1 VELRDQYS
9 RHPTDSSHFRF
20 FSRKVARAIYDF
32 TSRKFI
38 TLAIREEIDFR
49 GHVLS
54 DPIKYRW
61 QSPIA
66 HLIRR
71 DHDGET
77 HQDACPRGAGF
88 FLPTLISG
96 GQSCGR
102 SQSTSERDCNGMIPA
117 LFRSIC
123 LNTWPSSFGLAGAI
137 VAWEMLP
144 VDSRLVHP
152 MILLWTD
159 NTTAKAWTKKIAF
172 TYDMLQ
178 TQFPWLKL
186 SRRFTPSKELHALVY
201 SALSQPSVTL
211 PTTRVKLGQM
221 IIEPSTSKQPFFR
234 P

>member
-1 VELRDQYS
+1 MMENHIKMRALE
-9 RHPTDSSHFRF
+9 
-20 FSRKVARAIYDF
+20 AR
-32 TSRKFI
+32 
-38 TLAIREEIDFR
+38 
-49 GHVLS
+49 GV
-54 DPIKYRW
+54 
-61 QSPIA
+61 
-66 HLIRR
+66 
-71 DHDGET
+71 
-77 HQDACPRGAGF
+77 

-144 VDSRLVHP
+144 ADSRLVHP
-152 MILLWTD
+152 MILLCTD
-159 NTTAKAWTKKIAF
+159 NMTAKAWTKKISGIKTPQGHSLARIFAHLLMFSDVEVKAKHIEGEKNIIADFLSRLYKTHKSSAF

-186 SRRFTPSKELHALVY
+186 SHRFTPSKELHALVY
-201 SALSQPSVTL
+201 SALSQPSVML

-221 IIEPSTSKQPFFR
+221 IVEPSTLKQPFFG